1 MNVKVIT
8 KLIESEK
15 EGVFAN
21 AVILTADDGTT
32 AIETLQEQIS
42 AGRQV
47 HFVLMD
53 FVMTTLHGPDAAR
66 IMRDELGYCGPIIG
80 VTGNA
85 LAQDMEA

>member
-53 FVMTTLHGPDAAR
+53 FVMVWFLLAVHGWFPLDDDDDVCTVCICR
-66 IMRDELGYCGPIIG
+66 LLFTVRTP
-80 VTGNA
+80 
-85 LAQDMEA
+85 LA

>member
-53 FVMTTLHGPDAAR
+53 FVMVWYPLAVHGWFPHDVCMYVCIR
-66 IMRDELGYCGPIIG
+66 RLLFTVRTP
-80 VTGNA
+80 
-85 LAQDMEA
+85 LA

>member
-53 FVMTTLHGPDAAR
+53 FVMVWYPLTIHGDRTKMMMYVCIRRLPSTVR
-66 IMRDELGYCGPIIG
+66 MP
-80 VTGNA
+80 
-85 LAQDMEA
+85 LA